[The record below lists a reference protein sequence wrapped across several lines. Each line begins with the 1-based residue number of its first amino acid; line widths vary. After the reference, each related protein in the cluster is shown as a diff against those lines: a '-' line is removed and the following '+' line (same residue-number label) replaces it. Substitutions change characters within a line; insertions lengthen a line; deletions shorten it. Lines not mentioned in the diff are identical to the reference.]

1 MTTDEFL
8 SYIKSRGAHLTD
20 AVSLHQIALT
30 NTTLQHRRHAMLP
43 AFMSNLYTKTGGIIL
58 GNGCIFGPNE
68 LPQGLRY
75 PIPTIVQINQD
86 ALINSKILGKT
97 VFGRNDLF
105 WFTFDAF
112 GTCFMLDNLTLS
124 PLRKYEDPYRAL
136 IDCLIAGKI

>member
-1 MTTDEFL
+1 
-8 SYIKSRGAHLTD
+8 
-20 AVSLHQIALT
+20 
-30 NTTLQHRRHAMLP
+30 MLP

-86 ALINSKILGKT
+86 ALINSKLLGKT